1 MGVTGKIDCKT
12 RCLAVQ
18 IKVVR
23 GVLARKSSN
32 ETISAETGFVPLTAG
47 VYRVGSEVE
56 GRLEVLREEKPTV
69 YLPLEKLAEYEASG
83 EIVVLR

>member
-1 MGVTGKIDCKT
+1 MAAK
-12 RCLAVQ
+12 RECLAVQ

-32 ETISAETGFVPLTAG
+32 ETTSAETGFVPLTAG

-69 YLPLEKLAEYEASG
+69 YLPLEKLAEHEAAG

>member
-1 MGVTGKIDCKT
+1 LAAK
-12 RCLAVQ
+12 RERLAVQ

-32 ETISAETGFVPLTAG
+32 ETTSAETGFVPLTAG

-69 YLPLEKLAEYEASG
+69 YLPLEKLAEYEAAG
-83 EIVVLR
+83 EIEIIRQA

>member
-1 MGVTGKIDCKT
+1 
-12 RCLAVQ
+12 VQ
-18 IKVVR
+18 IKLVR

-32 ETISAETGFVPLTAG
+32 ETTSAETGFVPLTAG

>member
-1 MGVTGKIDCKT
+1 M
-12 RCLAVQ
+12 Q
-18 IKVVR
+18 IKVIR

-32 ETISAETGFVPLTAG
+32 ETTSAETGFVPLTAG

>member
-1 MGVTGKIDCKT
+1 M
-12 RCLAVQ
+12 Q

-32 ETISAETGFVPLTAG
+32 ETTSAETGFVPLTAG

>member
-1 MGVTGKIDCKT
+1 M
-12 RCLAVQ
+12 Q

-32 ETISAETGFVPLTAG
+32 ETTSAEIGFVPLTAG

-69 YLPLEKLAEYEASG
+69 YLPLEKLAEYEAAG
-83 EIVVLR
+83 EIVLLR

>member
-1 MGVTGKIDCKT
+1 M
-12 RCLAVQ
+12 Q

-32 ETISAETGFVPLTAG
+32 ETTSAETGFVPLTAG
-47 VYRVGSEVE
+47 VYLVGSEVE

>member
-1 MGVTGKIDCKT
+1 LAAK
-12 RCLAVQ
+12 RECLAVQ

-23 GVLARKSSN
+23 GLLARKSSN
-32 ETISAETGFVPLTAG
+32 ETTSAETGFVPLTAG

-69 YLPLEKLAEYEASG
+69 YLPLEKLAEYEAAG

>member
-1 MGVTGKIDCKT
+1 LAAK
-12 RCLAVQ
+12 RECLAVQ

-32 ETISAETGFVPLTAG
+32 ETTSAETGFVPLTAG

>member
-1 MGVTGKIDCKT
+1 M
-12 RCLAVQ
+12 Q
-18 IKVVR
+18 IKLVR

-32 ETISAETGFVPLTAG
+32 ETTSAETGFVPLTAG

>member
-1 MGVTGKIDCKT
+1 LAAK
-12 RCLAVQ
+12 RECLAVQ

-32 ETISAETGFVPLTAG
+32 ETTSAETGFVPLTAG
-47 VYRVGSEVE
+47 VYRVGSEIE

>member
-1 MGVTGKIDCKT
+1 M
-12 RCLAVQ
+12 Q
-18 IKVVR
+18 IKIVR

-32 ETISAETGFVPLTAG
+32 ETTSAETGFVPLTAG
-47 VYRVGSEVE
+47 VYRVGSEIE

>member
-1 MGVTGKIDCKT
+1 M
-12 RCLAVQ
+12 Q

-32 ETISAETGFVPLTAG
+32 ETTSAETGFVPLTAG

-83 EIVVLR
+83 DIVVLR

>member
-1 MGVTGKIDCKT
+1 M
-12 RCLAVQ
+12 Q

-32 ETISAETGFVPLTAG
+32 ETTSAETGFVPLTAG

-56 GRLEVLREEKPTV
+56 GRLEVFRGEKPTV
-69 YLPLEKLAEYEASG
+69 YLPLDKLAEYEASG

>member
-1 MGVTGKIDCKT
+1 M
-12 RCLAVQ
+12 Q

-23 GVLARKSSN
+23 GLLARKSSN
-32 ETISAETGFVPLTAG
+32 ETTSAETGFVPLTAG
-47 VYRVGSEVE
+47 IYRVGSEVE

>member
-1 MGVTGKIDCKT
+1 M
-12 RCLAVQ
+12 Q

-32 ETISAETGFVPLTAG
+32 ETTSAETGFMPLTAG

>member
-1 MGVTGKIDCKT
+1 
-12 RCLAVQ
+12 VQ

-32 ETISAETGFVPLTAG
+32 ETTSAETGFVPLTAG

-69 YLPLEKLAEYEASG
+69 FLPLEKLAEYEASG

>member
-1 MGVTGKIDCKT
+1 MAAKQE
-12 RCLAVQ
+12 CLAVQ

-23 GVLARKSSN
+23 GLLARKSSN
-32 ETISAETGFVPLTAG
+32 ETTSAETGFVPLTAG

>member
-1 MGVTGKIDCKT
+1 
-12 RCLAVQ
+12 VQ
-18 IKVVR
+18 IKVIR

-32 ETISAETGFVPLTAG
+32 ETTSAETGFMPLTAG

>member
-1 MGVTGKIDCKT
+1 
-12 RCLAVQ
+12 VQ
-18 IKVVR
+18 IKIVR

-32 ETISAETGFVPLTAG
+32 ETTSAETGFVPLTAG

>member
-1 MGVTGKIDCKT
+1 
-12 RCLAVQ
+12 VQ

-32 ETISAETGFVPLTAG
+32 ETTSAETGFVPLTAG
-47 VYRVGSEVE
+47 VYRVGAEVE

-69 YLPLEKLAEYEASG
+69 YLPLEKLTEHEAAG

>member
-1 MGVTGKIDCKT
+1 M
-12 RCLAVQ
+12 Q

-32 ETISAETGFVPLTAG
+32 ETTSAETGFVPLTAG
-47 VYRVGSEVE
+47 IYRVGSEVE

>member
-1 MGVTGKIDCKT
+1 M
-12 RCLAVQ
+12 Q

-32 ETISAETGFVPLTAG
+32 ETTSAETGFMPLTAG

-56 GRLEVLREEKPTV
+56 GRLEVFRGEKPTV

>member
-1 MGVTGKIDCKT
+1 
-12 RCLAVQ
+12 VQ
-18 IKVVR
+18 IKIVR

-32 ETISAETGFVPLTAG
+32 ETTSAETGFVPLTAG
-47 VYRVGSEVE
+47 VYRVGSEVD

>member
-1 MGVTGKIDCKT
+1 M
-12 RCLAVQ
+12 Q

-23 GVLARKSSN
+23 GLLARKSSN
-32 ETISAETGFVPLTAG
+32 ETTSAETGFVPLTAG